1 MSMSREMAHF
11 LALTRIEQEAAVKR
25 MWAQGWSILAL
36 SAATRW
42 SVEAVVA
49 AIAKP
54 GRECNVADRK

>member
-1 MSMSREMAHF
+1 MSTPRELIHF
-11 LALTRIEQEAAVKR
+11 VTLPPEQQTEAVRK
-25 MWAQGWSILAL
+25 MWADGWSILAL

-54 GRECNVADRK
+54 QPVP